1 MTTYYGKN
9 WSAGSQKSETK
20 SSKRSQNSGAKTARQ
35 LLYWLAICVACIVA
49 AANMLPYCKA
59 VSLALVN
66 IFDLQG
72 VVGFFGNRAL
82 ALISIPTGVVLWAFI
97 QTAETYPIL
106 LKHDRKLMRLIA
118 LEADSAD
125 QLQVNENDDPALV
138 RLKEWYNR
146 FPMLSIRTANR
157 ASLVSYIV
165 DTFIC
170 LAVFPPVEGG
180 FAQMVFVIFTGQW
193 GLINWGSVGLIVTM
207 LFCFELMVRFILFLG
222 LQWHYMKRAHS

>member
-1 MTTYYGKN
+1 MTTYSTKN
-9 WSAGSQKSETK
+9 TYQTK
-20 SSKRSQNSGAKTARQ
+20 KRSTRSQNSGAKTARS
-35 LLYWLAICVACIVA
+35 LLYWLAICVAVVVA
-49 AANMLPYCKA
+49 AANMLPYCRA
-59 VSLALVN
+59 VSLALIN

-72 VVGFFGNRAL
+72 LVGFFGNRAL
-82 ALISIPTGVVLWAFI
+82 ALISIPVGIVLWAFI

-125 QLQVNENDDPALV
+125 QLQVNEDDDPALV
-138 RLKEWYNR
+138 RLKEWYNH

-157 ASLVSYIV
+157 ASLSAYIV

-170 LAVFPPVEGG
+170 LAVFPPVDGG
-180 FAQMVFVIFTGQW
+180 FGKLVFVVFTGQW

-222 LQWHYMKRAHS
+222 LQWHYLKRAHG